1 MPCQKTRRK
10 TVLFLIVLCLTVA
23 LPLTAETLT
32 FTLDPATTTIEL
44 GFGATLHSVAG
55 TLRVKEGTIRLDP
68 ATGQASGRIVIDA
81 TSAETGVKRRD
92 RKMHEKILES
102 PKFPLMVF
110 TIERV
115 SGMLNRAGRSEIELH
130 GTLDMHGVQ
139 RPMDLVVTAK
149 ANGDK
154 VAAVGHVTIPYLKW
168 GMADPSFFILRVDK
182 EVHVQI
188 KANGSLTSDA
198 SALPA
203 VSAATPAPPVPPSS

>member
-1 MPCQKTRRK
+1 MLRRK
-10 TVLFLIVLCLTVA
+10 TVWLLTVPFCWLFA
-23 LPLTAETLT
+23 LPLAAETLT
-32 FTLDPATTTIEL
+32 FTLDPAATTIEL

-55 TLRVKEGTIRLDP
+55 TLRVQEGAIHFDP
-68 ATGQASGRIVIDA
+68 ATGQATGRIVIDA

-92 RKMHEKILES
+92 KKMHEKILES

-110 TIERV
+110 TVERI
-115 SGMLNRAGRSEIELH
+115 SGTLNRAGRSEIELH

-149 ANGDK
+149 ADGAK

-188 KANGSLTSDA
+188 KANGSLTSDG
-198 SALPA
+198 S
-203 VSAATPAPPVPPSS
+203 VISGATPAPPVPPSS

>member
-1 MPCQKTRRK
+1 MLRRK
-10 TVLFLIVLCLTVA
+10 TVWLLTVLFCWLYA
-23 LPLTAETLT
+23 LPLAAETLT
-32 FTLDPATTTIEL
+32 FILDPAATTIEL

-55 TLRVKEGTIRLDP
+55 SLQVKEGIIHIDP

-81 TSAETGVKRRD
+81 TSADTGVKRRD

-110 TIERV
+110 TVERV

-130 GTLDMHGVQ
+130 GTLDMHGVK

-149 ANGDK
+149 ADGDK

-188 KANGSLTSDA
+188 RAAGSLTSDA
-198 SALPA
+198 SVPSSQLSGAI
-203 VSAATPAPPVPPSS
+203 PAPPVPPSS

>member
-1 MPCQKTRRK
+1 MLRRK
-10 TVLFLIVLCLTVA
+10 TVWLLTLVFCMPLA
-23 LPLTAETLT
+23 LPLAAETLT

-55 TLRVKEGTIRLDP
+55 TLQVKEGTIRLDP

-81 TSAETGVKRRD
+81 TSAETGVTRRD
-92 RKMHEKILES
+92 KKMHEKILES

-110 TIERV
+110 TVERV
-115 SGMLNRAGRSEIELH
+115 SGMLNRTGRSEIELH
-130 GTLDMHGVQ
+130 GTLAMHGVQ

-154 VAAVGHVTIPYLKW
+154 IAAVGHVTIPYLKW

-198 SALPA
+198 SVPSSQLSGAI
-203 VSAATPAPPVPPSS
+203 PAPPVPPSS